1 MIIVTG
7 TGRSG
12 TSVTAKILKESGLS
26 IGRPKD
32 LQWYENI
39 SAGLE
44 DKLTVDINK
53 HLIRNDAGT
62 HKYDKRTSY
71 LLAPM
76 MKGVA
81 EHYEVVKDP
90 RFVFTLEAWLQSGA
104 QIDLVIICMR
114 SYSEVL
120 RSARESNAGIEG
132 AKDMTDE
139 KIWDEFT
146 KRIGRIL
153 YWCNIYNVKYKIL
166 RYEHYVDDFPY
177 FLGVKKELVNELF
190 NEKSINSIRS
200 EDTGGSEQSNTE
212 TEKPS
217 I

>member
-1 MIIVTG
+1 MIVITG

-12 TSVTAKILKESGLS
+12 TSITAKIFKEAGLS
-26 IGRPKD
+26 IGKPSE

-39 SAGLE
+39 NAGYE

-81 EHYEVVKDP
+81 EHYPVVKDP
-90 RFVFTLEAWLQSGA
+90 RFAFTLEAWLQAGA
-104 QIDLVIICMR
+104 QIDLVVICMR
-114 SYSEVL
+114 SYAEVL

-146 KRIGRIL
+146 KRIGRIV

-166 RYEHYVDDFPY
+166 RYEHYLEDFPY
-177 FLGVKKELVNELF
+177 FLGIKKELVEKLF
-190 NEKSINSIRS
+190 HEKSIDSVRGQ
-200 EDTGGSEQSNTE
+200 DAGGSESTNTE
-212 TEKPS
+212 TTKS
-217 I
+217 TV